1 MSEYTKDQIDEAKL
15 WLTTND
21 TGNSYSQ
28 KRRIGFE
35 AIILSALDTA
45 EQERDALAARCAEL
59 EARLQG
65 AADRAMKWQIKL
77 CEADDWSCENCTECT
92 DLRTAILG
100 EKKE

>member
-1 MSEYTKDQIDEAKL
+1 MPDTYTKEQIDKAKEFL
-15 WLTTND
+15 SL
-21 TGNSYSQ
+21 YSTSSFCTLDAG
-28 KRRIGFE
+28 KPI
-35 AIILSALDTA
+35 AILLSALSTA
-45 EQERDALAARCAEL
+45 EQERDALKARCAEL